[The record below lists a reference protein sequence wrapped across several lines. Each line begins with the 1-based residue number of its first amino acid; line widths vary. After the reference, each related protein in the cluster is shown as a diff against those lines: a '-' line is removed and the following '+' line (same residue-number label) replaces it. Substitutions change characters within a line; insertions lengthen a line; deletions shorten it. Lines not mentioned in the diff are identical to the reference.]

1 MRALLIDDELGAAI
15 ALMFGFARCAR
26 NDGIHGTARF
36 RRYFFDAKARNDAL
50 DGIGTAFAE
59 CHIVLFST
67 AFVAVTDDLQRA
79 DVATR
84 LEALGVFFDR
94 RFGIG
99 TDRRFVEVEVR
110 NARLANGRIDALFVF
125 ADLASG
131 AIFVDEALGLGH
143 ATVVFAQ
150 VIFGAI
156 FGNGF
161 GIAFGPAATITAFLT
176 GRAIDAN
183 FGIAVAIDALARATI
198 ADITFVALAR
208 AVLVIAA
215 FCAFGIE
222 AVFIRR
228 FSALFCRTIVVV
240 VTFRIR
246 GRTTICQTNHEA
258 SHYGGEYT
266 PTFKHRLLLAG
277 NCRDKISKRIYEG
290 KFTVSDLMT
299 IAIRHSLP
307 K

>member
-1 MRALLIDDELGAAI
+1 MRALLIDDEFGAAI

-228 FSALFCRTIVVV
+228 FSDLFCRTIVVV

-277 NCRDKISKRIYEG
+277 NYRDKISKRIYEG